1 MAARRLMS
9 AAMLSSLACATDAN
23 HVCETIPGNS
33 PQSTAG
39 LARHTIFGRD
49 CYCLLWRIL
58 LWSALYT
65 PSWVHA
71 QQPTE
76 YQVKAT
82 YLYNFSQFVQWP
94 PQATAASNSFDI
106 CILGQDPFGSTLNS
120 ILANESI
127 AGKRVAARRI
137 SSSQDAVNCRV
148 LFISSSEGGRLKE
161 ILNALGG
168 ASVLTVSDL
177 PQFTVHGGM
186 LQFLL
191 MDDRVRFEVNLA
203 AAERAG
209 LSLSSELLKVAINV
223 RRTNSPG
230 D

>member
-1 MAARRLMS
+1 MS
-9 AAMLSSLACATDAN
+9 RAMLSSLACPTGAN
-23 HVCETIPGNS
+23 HAREAMTGNS
-33 PQSTAG
+33 PQSTSV
-39 LARHTIFGRD
+39 LVRYKIFGRD
-49 CYCLLWRIL
+49 CHYLFWGIL
-58 LWSALYT
+58 LWGSIVALCT

-71 QQPTE
+71 QQPSE

-94 PQATAASNSFDI
+94 PKATAASNSFDI
-106 CILGQDPFGSTLNS
+106 CVLGQDPFGSTLNT
-120 ILANESI
+120 ILANETI

-137 SSSQDAVNCRV
+137 SNSQDAVNCRV
-148 LFISSSEGGRLKE
+148 LFISSSESGRIKE
-161 ILNALGG
+161 ILNALEG

-223 RRTNSPG
+223 RRTNAPG

>member
-1 MAARRLMS
+1 MPRARLFP
-9 AAMLSSLACATDAN
+9 LAYATDAN
-23 HVCETIPGNS
+23 HVCETMPGKRAH
-33 PQSTAG
+33 PTAVPE
-39 LARHTIFGRD
+39 RHRMLGRD

-58 LWSALYT
+58 LCGSMIALYT
-65 PSWVHA
+65 PPWVHA
-71 QQPTE
+71 QKPTE

-106 CILGQDPFGSTLNS
+106 CVLGQDPFGSTLNT
-120 ILANESI
+120 ILANETI

-137 SSSQDAVNCRV
+137 SSSQDAVSCRV
-148 LFISSSEGGRLKE
+148 LFISSSESGRVKE
-161 ILNALGG
+161 ILNALGN

-209 LSLSSELLKVAINV
+209 LSLSSELLKVAIDV
-223 RRTNSPG
+223 RRTNFPG